1 MIKGLLSSEVEERIQ
16 QGKQNIATTTKT
28 KKIAEIFIENIF
40 SVFNLVIFAI
50 IIFLTTFY
58 FIEHDDRLF
67 FDIIGVSFI
76 VIINTFIAI
85 FEEIKAKR
93 ALDKVN
99 LLLTRE
105 VKVIRDGVEQSID
118 QSDVVLDDIIL
129 LERGDSVV
137 VDGVVV
143 ESTKLEIDESLL
155 TGESTPINKNRDD
168 ELMSGSHCLSGRGV
182 YKAVKV
188 GDDCHAQEITKLA
201 KKFKRN
207 ISPLQKRLN
216 FIVKALFAVALV
228 LITLEMAFGPAE
240 ANRVELIRKIA
251 TVMLALVPQGL
262 ILMASV
268 TFALGIYRISK
279 IGAII
284 QKLNAIEAFSNT
296 KIVCTDKTGTLTQ
309 NKLSVH
315 KITPLTTDYSIEEI
329 KQLLGTYARFSLD
342 KNATLRTLEPFNAS
356 DAHITGEIPFTS
368 DNKFSLLQLIIHDDK
383 LLLLNNK
390 KTTFVLGGYD
400 VLLDKIDDSQKK
412 QIDALYQKQELKV
425 FRNLIFG
432 IEKSN
437 CSPESFAENTKGLE
451 IEPICIISIMDQVR
465 DDVMEAIELFQRKNI
480 QVKILSG
487 DNASSIQAVA
497 HEIGWKIQDSDLISG
512 SEIDAVDDA
521 QLLKIIKDKKIFSRL
536 KPQHKLR
543 IVKLLRENKIYTA
556 MIGDGVNDL
565 PAIKEADIGIAM
577 EEGSSITK
585 EVADIVLLKNKF
597 TLLPKIFDEGNKIV
611 NTINDVAKLFL
622 TKTFLVIFTTLM
634 SFFAFYDFPLTPRRV
649 ALINIFSIGLPS
661 FIIALKNSN
670 INKLKNFTAELFSFV
685 MVSAL
690 LIAVASYVG
699 QCVAEWYPGHTS
711 EDLQMV
717 MLSIMVIV
725 TTTNFLAVTIH
736 KNEKNLRLY
745 FLYAFGLIALYSLLA
760 LSESELILIKW
771 AKIFYEISYLDQK
784 YWLVTFLISFVFSIA
799 IILSQ
804 LVRKR
809 IVRLI
814 TRSRS

>member
-1 MIKGLLSSEVEERIQ
+1 MIRGLLSSEVEERIK

-28 KKIAEIFIENIF
+28 KKIAEIFMENIF

-50 IIFLTTFY
+50 IIFLTTFF
-58 FIEHDDRLF
+58 FIEHDERLF
-67 FDIIGVSFI
+67 FDIIGVSFV

-105 VKVIRDGVEQSID
+105 VKVLRDGVEKSIEQSE
-118 QSDVVLDDIIL
+118 VVIDDIIL

-137 VDGVVV
+137 VDGVVI

-155 TGESTPINKNRDD
+155 TGESTPINKTIDD

-182 YKAVKV
+182 YKALKV

-216 FIVKALFAVALV
+216 FIVKTLFLVALV
-228 LITLEMAFGPAE
+228 LIILEMTLGHTGF
-240 ANRVELIRKIA
+240 NRVELIRKIA
-251 TVMLALVPQGL
+251 TIMLALVPQGL
-262 ILMASV
+262 ILMSSV

-315 KITPLTTDYSIEEI
+315 KITPLANYYSIEETQ
-329 KQLLGTYARFSLD
+329 QLLGTYAHFSLD

-356 DAHITGEIPFTS
+356 DAIITGEIPFTS
-368 DNKFSLLQLIIHDDK
+368 ENKFSLLQLIIHDEN
-383 LLLLNNK
+383 LRLNNQK
-390 KTTFVLGGYD
+390 VTFVLGGYD
-400 VLLDKIDDSQKK
+400 VLLDKIDDAEKK
-412 QIDALYQKQELKV
+412 QIDVLYQKEQLKV

-437 CSPESFAENTKGLE
+437 RSADSLSENTNGME

-465 DDVMEAIELFQRKNI
+465 EDVMEAIDLFKRKNI
-480 QVKILSG
+480 QIKILSG

-497 HEIGWKIQDSDLISG
+497 HEIGWKIENSDLISG
-512 SEIDAVDDA
+512 NEIDEVDDE
-521 QLLKIIKDKKIFSRL
+521 QLLTIIKDKKIFSRL

-543 IVKLLRENKIYTA
+543 IVKLLRQNKIYTA

-670 INKLKNFTAELFSFV
+670 ISKLKNFTMELFSFV
-685 MVSAL
+685 MISAL

-699 QCVAEWYPGHTS
+699 QCVTKQYAGYTT
-711 EDLQMV
+711 EDIQMV

-725 TTTNFLAVTIH
+725 TTANFLAVTIR
-736 KNEKNLRLY
+736 KKEKNLGLY
-745 FLYAFGLIALYSLLA
+745 FLYAFGLIALYSSLA
-760 LSESELILIKW
+760 LSESNFILIKW
-771 AKIFYEISYLDQK
+771 TKIFYEISYLDRK
-784 YWLVTFLISFVFSIA
+784 YWLITFLISFIFSIA
-799 IILSQ
+799 IIMFQ
-804 LVRKR
+804 LFRKK
-809 IVRLI
+809 ILKLI
-814 TRSRS
+814 TRSR

>member
-1 MIKGLLSSEVEERIQ
+1 MIKGLLSSEVEERIK
-16 QGKQNIATTTKT
+16 QGKQNVATATKT

-50 IIFLTTFY
+50 IIFLTVFF
-58 FIEHDDRLF
+58 FIEHDERLF

-105 VKVIRDGVEQSID
+105 VTVIRDGTEQSIE
-118 QSDVVLDDIIL
+118 QSEVVIDDIIL

-137 VDGVVV
+137 VDGVIV

-155 TGESTPINKNRDD
+155 TGESTPINKNVND

-182 YKAVKV
+182 YKALKV
-188 GDDCHAQEITKLA
+188 GDECHAQEITKLA
-201 KKFKRN
+201 KKFKLN

-216 FIVKALFAVALV
+216 FIVKILFAVALV
-228 LITLEMAFGPAE
+228 LIALEMAFGQAE
-240 ANRVELIRKIA
+240 SNRVELIRKMA

-279 IGAII
+279 MGAII

-315 KITPLTTDYSIEEI
+315 KITPLSTDYSMEEI
-329 KQLLGTYARFSLD
+329 KQILGTYARFSLD

-356 DAHITGEIPFTS
+356 NAIITGEIPFTS
-368 DNKFSLLQLIIHDDK
+368 ENKFSLLQLIIHDDK
-383 LLLLNNK
+383 LHLLNNK
-390 KTTFVLGGYD
+390 KVTFVLGGYD
-400 VLLDKIDDSQKK
+400 VLLDKIDDAEKN
-412 QIDALYQKQELKV
+412 QIDELYQKGKLKV

-437 CSPESFAENTKGLE
+437 FSPESLAENTNCME

-465 DDVMEAIELFQRKNI
+465 EDVMDAINLFQRKNI

-512 SEIDAVDDA
+512 NEIDAVNDE
-521 QLLKIIKDKKIFSRL
+521 QLLTIIKDKKIFSRL

-670 INKLKNFTAELFSFV
+670 INKLKNFTTELFSFV
-685 MVSAL
+685 MISAL
-690 LIAVASYVG
+690 LIAIASYVG
-699 QCVAEWYPGHTS
+699 QCITEQYAGHTA

-736 KNEKNLRLY
+736 KKEKNLRLY
-745 FLYAFGLIALYSLLA
+745 FLYAFGLIALYSSLA
-760 LSESELILIKW
+760 LSKSDFILVKW
-771 AKIFYEISYLDQK
+771 AKIFYEISYLDRK
-784 YWLVTFLISFVFSIA
+784 YWLLTFLISFVFSIA

-804 LVRKR
+804 LLRKK
-809 IVRLI
+809 ILKSI
-814 TRSRS
+814 TR

>member
-1 MIKGLLSSEVEERIQ
+1 MIKGLLSSEVEERIK
-16 QGKQNIATTTKT
+16 QGKQNVATATKT

-50 IIFLTTFY
+50 IIFLTVFF
-58 FIEHDDRLF
+58 FIEHDERLF

-105 VKVIRDGVEQSID
+105 VTVIRDGTEQSIE
-118 QSDVVLDDIIL
+118 QSEVVIDDIIL

-137 VDGVVV
+137 VDGVIV

-155 TGESTPINKNRDD
+155 TGESTPINKNVND

-182 YKAVKV
+182 YKALKV
-188 GDDCHAQEITKLA
+188 GDECHAQEITKLA
-201 KKFKRN
+201 KKFKLN

-216 FIVKALFAVALV
+216 FIVKILFAVALV
-228 LITLEMAFGPAE
+228 LIALEMAFGQAE
-240 ANRVELIRKIA
+240 SNRVELIRKMA

-279 IGAII
+279 MGAII

-315 KITPLTTDYSIEEI
+315 KITPLSTDYSMEEI
-329 KQLLGTYARFSLD
+329 KQILGTYARFSLD

-356 DAHITGEIPFTS
+356 NAIITGEIPFTS
-368 DNKFSLLQLIIHDDK
+368 ENKFSLLQLIVHDDK
-383 LLLLNNK
+383 LHLLNNK
-390 KTTFVLGGYD
+390 KVTFVLGGYD
-400 VLLDKIDDSQKK
+400 VLLDKIDDAEKN
-412 QIDALYQKQELKV
+412 QIDELYQKGKLKV

-437 CSPESFAENTKGLE
+437 FSPESLAENTNCME

-465 DDVMEAIELFQRKNI
+465 EDVMDAINLFQRKNI

-512 SEIDAVDDA
+512 NEIDAVNDE
-521 QLLKIIKDKKIFSRL
+521 QLLTIIKDKKIFSRL

-670 INKLKNFTAELFSFV
+670 INKLKNFTTELFSFV
-685 MVSAL
+685 MISAL
-690 LIAVASYVG
+690 LIAIASYVG
-699 QCVAEWYPGHTS
+699 QCITEQYAGHTA

-736 KNEKNLRLY
+736 KKEKNLRLY
-745 FLYAFGLIALYSLLA
+745 FLYAFGLIALYSSLA
-760 LSESELILIKW
+760 LSKSDFILVKW
-771 AKIFYEISYLDQK
+771 AKIFYEISYLDRK
-784 YWLVTFLISFVFSIA
+784 YWLLTFLISFVFSIA

-804 LVRKR
+804 LLRKK
-809 IVRLI
+809 ILKSI
-814 TRSRS
+814 TR